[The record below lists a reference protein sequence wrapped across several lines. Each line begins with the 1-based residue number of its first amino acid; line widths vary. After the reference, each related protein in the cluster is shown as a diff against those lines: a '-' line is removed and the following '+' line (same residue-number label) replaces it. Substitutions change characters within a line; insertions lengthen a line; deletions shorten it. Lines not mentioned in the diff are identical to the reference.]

1 MLTAYKPPSIKET
14 TLSCPYCHRLAQ
26 QDWFKL
32 YAWALPSKEPL
43 PLMDEAL
50 MQVTIEN
57 NIKTGLNNIT
67 PKMLEKW
74 HATAVVQKEKARL
87 GEVFFIPHVESRYC
101 DNAISAM
108 WGSQCFSC
116 KNVALWL
123 GESLI
128 HPRICTAPVASPDL
142 PEDIRVD
149 VEEARTVLNDSPRAS
164 AALLRL
170 AIEKLCN
177 QLTGKP
183 KLKLDDKI
191 ALLVQDGLH
200 PRTQQALD
208 AVRVIGNEAVHPG
221 KMDLNDDR
229 DTALTLFSLVDVIVH
244 DTLTRT
250 KIAEKAYALLPES
263 TKNAILQRPNKNP
276 ALNP

>member
-1 MLTAYKPPSIKET
+1 
-14 TLSCPYCHRLAQ
+14 
-26 QDWFKL
+26 
-32 YAWALPSKEPL
+32 
-43 PLMDEAL
+43 MDEAL

-74 HATAVVQKEKARL
+74 HATAVIQKEKARL
-87 GEVFFIPHVESRYC
+87 GEVVFIPHVESRYC

-128 HPRICTAPVASPDL
+128 HPRICTAPPASPDL

-149 VEEARTVLNDSPRAS
+149 VEEARKVLNDSPRAS

-170 AIEKLCN
+170 AIEKLCE
-177 QLTGKP
+177 QLTGKTQGS
-183 KLKLDDKI
+183 LNDKI
-191 ALLVQDGLH
+191 NRLVEETGLH
-200 PRTQQALD
+200 ERTVEALH
-208 AVRVIGNEAVHPG
+208 AVRVIGNNAVHPG
-221 KMDLNDDR
+221 KMDLKDNR
-229 DTALTLFSLVDVIVH
+229 DIALRLFDVVDTIVH
-244 DTLTRT
+244 DTFTRT
-250 KIAEKAYALLPES
+250 KQIEKISAFLPATQKNTIARS
-263 TKNAILQRPNKNP
+263 DQTP